1 MAKKLSQ
8 KETEK
13 LIGGIREA
21 YEAKIRQLN
30 YRLDSLNVENRNLRA
45 SLAEYKNKENK
56 VGKAIVDAEE
66 KGEEIVRLYRMTA
79 EAELKTLR
87 LFSEKWK
94 KLAEQMIGVFPKG
107 EAEKYIGFADDLAA
121 LLGREEGHFLPK
133 EEEKKEEEF
142 DPKAIIGRYMEDEE
156 ETGFNLDDVLN
167 PKGELDLAALCR
179 GLGLMD
185 DPAPEENRA
194 EPGAQPTQGG
204 KEPASENAAAPAPA
218 TSQPAKPVI
227 VPSRQKYRKK

>member
-30 YRLDSLNVENRNLRA
+30 YRIDSLNVENRNLRA
-45 SLAEYKNKENK
+45 SLADYKNREGK
-56 VGKAIVDAEE
+56 VGKAIVAAEE

-79 EAELKTLR
+79 ETELKTLK

-94 KLAEQMIGVFPKG
+94 KLAEQMLGVFPEG
-107 EAEKYIGFADDLAA
+107 EAEKYIEFAEDLAA
-121 LLGREEGHFLPK
+121 LLGKEEGHFLQ
-133 EEEKKEEEF
+133 EESKDEEF
-142 DPKAIIGRYMEDEE
+142 DPKEIIGRYMEDEE
-156 ETGFNLDDVLN
+156 ETGFNLVAVLN
-167 PKGELDLAALCR
+167 PKGDLDRAKLCR

-185 DPAPEENRA
+185 GPADGSEESA
-194 EPGAQPTQGG
+194 AG
-204 KEPASENAAAPAPA
+204 SAAAEERQQTPRSP
-218 TSQPAKPVI
+218 K
-227 VPSRQKYRKK
+227 SRP

>member
-156 ETGFNLDDVLN
+156 ETGFNLDDLN

-185 DPAPEENRA
+185 DPAPEEEAKGAPA
-194 EPGAQPTQGG
+194 E
-204 KEPASENAAAPAPA
+204 EPSQSAPAPA
-218 TSQPAKPVI
+218 PSQPAKPVI

>member
-1 MAKKLSQ
+1 MAKKLTQ

-30 YRLDSLNVENRNLRA
+30 YRIENLNVENRNLRA
-45 SLAEYKNKENK
+45 SLSELKGRENR

-87 LFSEKWK
+87 LFAEKWK
-94 KLAEQMIGVFPKG
+94 KLAESMLGVFPKE
-107 EAEKYIGFADDLAA
+107 EAARYAGFADDLAA
-121 LLGREEGHFLPK
+121 LLGREEGHFPPPTDGG
-133 EEEKKEEEF
+133 EEKF
-142 DPKAIIGRYMEDEE
+142 DPKAIIGKYMEDEE
-156 ETGFNLDDVLN
+156 ETGFDLDEVLN
-167 PKGELDLAALCR
+167 PKGELDLAKLCR

-185 DPAPEENRA
+185 DPDPEN
-194 EPGAQPTQGG
+194 
-204 KEPASENAAAPAPA
+204 
-218 TSQPAKPVI
+218 
-227 VPSRQKYRKK
+227 

>member
-185 DPAPEENRA
+185 DPAPEEEAKGTPA
-194 EPGAQPTQGG
+194 E
-204 KEPASENAAAPAPA
+204 EPSQSAPAPA

>member
-30 YRLDSLNVENRNLRA
+30 YRIDSLNVENRNLRA
-45 SLAEYKNKENK
+45 SLAELKNKESK
-56 VGKAIVDAEE
+56 VGRAIVSAEE

-79 EAELKTLR
+79 ETELKTLR

-94 KLAEQMIGVFPKG
+94 KLAEQMIGVFPDK
-107 EAEKYIGFADDLAA
+107 EAEKYIEFADDLAA
-121 LLGREEGHFLPK
+121 LLGKEEGYFLAPEAEEREEN
-133 EEEKKEEEF
+133 F

-167 PKGELDLAALCR
+167 PKGELDLAKLCR

-185 DPAPEENRA
+185 DPEESGAQEPSESQPTESHA
-194 EPGAQPTQGG
+194 EPQPSPRT
-204 KEPASENAAAPAPA
+204 K
-218 TSQPAKPVI
+218 TVI
-227 VPSRQKYRKK
+227 INRSRPQNKS

>member
-185 DPAPEENRA
+185 DPAPEEEAKGAPA
-194 EPGAQPTQGG
+194 E
-204 KEPASENAAAPAPA
+204 EPSQSAPAPA
-218 TSQPAKPVI
+218 PSQPAKPVI

>member
-30 YRLDSLNVENRNLRA
+30 YRIENLNVENRNLRA
-45 SLAEYKNKENK
+45 SLSELKGRENR

-79 EAELKTLR
+79 ETELKTLR
-87 LFSEKWK
+87 LFAEKWK
-94 KLAEQMIGVFPKG
+94 KLAESMLGVFPKE
-107 EAEKYIGFADDLAA
+107 EAQRYAGFADDLAA
-121 LLGREEGHFLPK
+121 LLGKEEGHFLR
-133 EEEKKEEEF
+133 EEESDGQF
-142 DPKAIIGRYMEDEE
+142 DPKAIIGKYMEDEE

-167 PKGELDLAALCR
+167 PKGELDLAKLCR

-185 DPAPEENRA
+185 DP
-194 EPGAQPTQGG
+194 
-204 KEPASENAAAPAPA
+204 
-218 TSQPAKPVI
+218 KPNE
-227 VPSRQKYRKK
+227 